1 MYICFNIIYLSV
13 FVYIHIFVLEPSK
26 RKYIYEDFLCEQKI
40 WAPDFISVHCT
51 VYCIL
56 YSGCC
61 GYEICWSFYLF
72 WTVSCCCPCCLFLP
86 VYIDKGWKNN
96 HNHTTSYMPQRF
108 LYTILTHDIWCID
121 KAKTLRII
129 YSFTDSMC
137 LCIRP
142 IYLQYIKKH
151 IITTYPRSIEW
162 RLERSTKWKCADAEL
177 NTVIQTENVFL
188 YTYPTH
194 IDIHYKYWKVA
205 VTAAICVCTE

>member
-1 MYICFNIIYLSV
+1 MR
-13 FVYIHIFVLEPSK
+13 IFYVN
-26 RKYIYEDFLCEQKI
+26 KI

-51 VYCIL
+51 VCTVYC
-56 YSGCC
+56 
-61 GYEICWSFYLF
+61 
-72 WTVSCCCPCCLFLP
+72 TVVVVDMKSVEAFIYFESWVVVALAASSCPCTLTK
-86 VYIDKGWKNN
+86 DDRKNN

-137 LCIRP
+137 LCMWP

-162 RLERSTKWKCADAEL
+162 RLKRLTKWKCADAEL
-177 NTVIQTENVFL
+177 NTVIQIENVFL
-188 YTYPTH
+188 YTYPTTYTH
-194 IDIHYKYWKVA
+194 RH
-205 VTAAICVCTE
+205 TL